1 MDAVTAPQENR
12 EPGANPGR
20 YRHCMRGG
28 PTFDESW
35 SLEKSEKAV
44 WELVMRKSGELLCR
58 LGLSRFDRRVQPY
71 LSVLEDKWVALFLR
85 IDHKGVKEECK

>member
-1 MDAVTAPQENR
+1 MPADVVTASQENR

-28 PTFDESW
+28 PTFDESR

-44 WELVMRKSGELLCR
+44 WELRRRKSGELL
-58 LGLSRFDRRVQPY
+58 
-71 LSVLEDKWVALFLR
+71 K
-85 IDHKGVKEECK
+85 